1 MAGIL
6 FLLMF
11 PPGSSAHFG
20 ELQSLMTVT
29 SLFTDTAGTIP
40 FLRSLAEEMK
50 AGPPLCPLS
59 LVGPDLL
66 SAHGGPGPGRE
77 GGRYGRAQSLVN
89 RESWGFLA
97 LPAGVPV

>member
-11 PPGSSAHFG
+11 PPDSSAHFG

-29 SLFTDTAGTIP
+29 SLFTDTTGNIP

-50 AGPPLCPLS
+50 AGPPLVS
-59 LVGPDLL
+59 SVV
-66 SAHGGPGPGRE
+66 
-77 GGRYGRAQSLVN
+77 GRA
-89 RESWGFLA
+89 R
-97 LPAGVPV
+97 PAVSPRRTWAR